1 MSQYGPFP
9 WRRQN
14 DVDLAITELK
24 RRSVQSFRHGIKR
37 EDLQVLLTKPEDRPI
52 LQRAAE
58 IMAGGFY
65 NYTHTFI
72 VPHGEYTDV
81 QIYLEIPSIG
91 NKVLLPNYVNKEGFQ
106 PNIPDELRDR
116 IHGAMTRLIKN
127 DMDWRY
133 VKAVVDVLMNRCKTA
148 AQVKLYMPTIVTLF
162 RTAFVNGYEGDND
175 YADRIYGLPMPKDVP
190 ALPPLLRK
198 WAADVGMTVTRASM
212 LPVTPEVKQA
222 EDDFIFKAT
231 VKDEIRVPWGDAKL
245 PEV

>member
-9 WRRQN
+9 WRRQA
-14 DVDLAITELK
+14 DVDSAIKELK
-24 RRSVQSFRHGIKR
+24 RRSMQSFRHNIKC
-37 EDLQVLLTKPEDRPI
+37 EDLQVLLTKPADRPI
-52 LQRAAE
+52 LQRAAD

-65 NYTHTFI
+65 NSTYLLNI
-72 VPHGEYTDV
+72 PHGEYANV
-81 QIYLEIPSIG
+81 QVYLEIPSTG
-91 NKVLLPNYVNKEGFQ
+91 HKVLLPNYVNTEGFQ
-106 PNIPDELRDR
+106 PDIPDELRER
-116 IHGAMTRLIKN
+116 VHGAMTRLIKN

-133 VKAVVDVLMNRCKTA
+133 VKAVTDVLMNRCQTA

-162 RTAFVNGYEGDND
+162 RTGYVNGYEGDND

-212 LPVTPEVKQA
+212 LPITPEVKQA
-222 EDDFIFKAT
+222 DDDFIFRAV